1 VKFWRDLPGQLDQ
14 IQETSALGT
23 CRTRTIA
30 QRRAA
35 EKLEQLGIN
44 STQTFIE
51 VNSNVTFRQQ
61 GEIWL
66 KSLAN
71 RKRNPLEQTTI
82 DHRRY
87 VLDKWIYPFFE
98 SHLVADVNNRTMK
111 EFVELMSAD
120 LAPSSI
126 RDYSNHVKSIVASAI
141 NDDGEEL
148 FPRKW
153 NDEYIDA
160 PIIKDQRQPTTN
172 ADALTIIIDRAV
184 GQYQAL
190 YALLAGCGPLRVGEA
205 LGLEIDK
212 HISEDCR
219 TLYVM
224 QKAKGGIIQ
233 DHLKTKN
240 GKREVDLCESLAA
253 VLRNFIGKRKSGLL
267 FQTASGRQLLQSNT
281 LQDSLHPILDGMK
294 HVKGGFNIFR
304 RFRITFLEKS
314 DCPEKLKHFWA
325 GHAPRHVSERYVKL
339 WGERQYRLDWAERL
353 GTGFNIPASV
363 VPLVPLGLV
372 RNVA

>member
-1 VKFWRDLPGQLDQ
+1 VFGEKENQQMAACLIRTTPGEKPTVLPVSL
-14 IQETSALGT
+14 TN
-23 CRTRTIA
+23 
-30 QRRAA
+30 
-35 EKLEQLGIN
+35 K
-44 STQTFIE
+44 E
-51 VNSNVTFRQQ
+51 VL
-61 GEIWL
+61 WL

-98 SHLVADVNNRTMK
+98 NHLLADVNNRAMK

-120 LAPSSI
+120 LAPASI
-126 RDYSNHVKSIVASAI
+126 RDYMNHVKSIVGSAI

-172 ADALTIIIDRAV
+172 GEALTIIIDRAV
-184 GQYQAL
+184 GQYQVL

-205 LGLEIDK
+205 LGLEIGK

-240 GKREVDLCESLAA
+240 GKREVDLCESLAT
-253 VLRNFIGKRKSGLL
+253 VLRNFIGERKSGLA

-314 DCPEKLKHFWA
+314 DCPEKLKHFWS

-339 WGERQYRLDWAERL
+339 WGEREYRLDWAERL
-353 GTGFNIPASV
+353 GTGFKIPASIGTLGPLRV
-363 VPLVPLGLV
+363 VS
-372 RNVA
+372 NAA